1 MKKETKN
8 RIFALFVLFMFVGSS
23 AAFALMS
30 TFTPSSKPSV
40 QLAYDKPLTN
50 EEEAQFFKENK
61 IVLKS
66 FTSDEC
72 GKPCEDAAAL
82 VSDLFQRMK
91 GSMVVESININ
102 SYPDEAERYG
112 VTTVPLFVFRGKTEK
127 TLPGDSSY
135 DDLVATAC
143 GLFFQ
148 ENEVCIT

>member
-8 RIFALFVLFMFVGSS
+8 RIFALFIIFVFVGSS

-30 TFTPSSKPSV
+30 TFVPTTNPSV

-50 EEEAQFFKENK
+50 EEEAQFFKDNK

-72 GKPCEDAAAL
+72 GKPCEDSSTL
-82 VSDLFQRMK
+82 VSDLFQKMQ
-91 GSMVVESININ
+91 GNVVIESININ
-102 SYPDEAERYG
+102 AYPDEAERYG

-127 TLPGDSSY
+127 TLPGDASY
-135 DDLVATAC
+135 EDLVATAC
-143 GLFFQ
+143 DLFFQ
-148 ENEVCIT
+148 ENDVCIV